1 MPTPANS
8 QSKESAVKPALVV
21 NGKSGSSRITAFLT
35 TSPHRWWLFTLM
47 LVAATITAYQPVW
60 HAGFIWD
67 DDKYVTENPL
77 LTAPDGLWRIW
88 FSLDSPSQYFPLT
101 YTVFRFEWALW
112 GLNPAGYHW
121 VNILLHAANALL
133 VWRLLHRLDVPGGWL
148 AAAIFAL
155 HPVQVESVAWISELK
170 SVLSLL
176 FVLLALL
183 AWTEFIK
190 EGQGRGKFYLP
201 ALIFYALALCAKTT
215 ACTLPAALLL
225 ILWLKEKPVTRWRLL
240 QVVPFVLLGLGMGLV
255 TMWWER
261 FHQGTHGKLFDL
273 SLPDRMLIASH
284 AVWFYAGKL
293 VWPHDLTFSY
303 PRWRINAADPLA
315 YGWLLAGIIV
325 LGMLFYARR
334 RAGRSLEVATLFYLA
349 TLAPTL
355 GFVMLYTFRYSFVAD
370 HYQYAACIGP
380 FALIAAGVAGRLGL
394 GARRDLSLVGCSA
407 RFMGLAL
414 CLVLLLTLG
423 ILTWRQCRMYSD
435 KETLWRVTLARN
447 PASLMA
453 HNNLGILLL
462 QNGETD
468 EAIEQYRQAVSTDP
482 DFAEAHNNL
491 GNALLQNGQPD
502 EAVTQCQQAVT
513 IEPKY
518 AQAHSNLGN
527 ALLQT
532 GQVGAAITHYQTA
545 IQLQPDNPFFLNN
558 LAWVYATQPQA
569 RFRNGE
575 EAVRLAE
582 QACLLTDYREPQLV
596 GTLATAYAEAGRF
609 DEAVVTSGK
618 AIELAQTLSRPK
630 VARMNQDL
638 LQLFK
643 NHQPYR
649 ETVKGQ

>member
-1 MPTPANS
+1 M
-8 QSKESAVKPALVV
+8 
-21 NGKSGSSRITAFLT
+21 
-35 TSPHRWWLFTLM
+35 
-47 LVAATITAYQPVW
+47 
-60 HAGFIWD
+60 
-67 DDKYVTENPL
+67 
-77 LTAPDGLWRIW
+77 
-88 FSLDSPSQYFPLT
+88 
-101 YTVFRFEWALW
+101 
-112 GLNPAGYHW
+112 
-121 VNILLHAANALL
+121 
-133 VWRLLHRLDVPGGWL
+133 
-148 AAAIFAL
+148 
-155 HPVQVESVAWISELK
+155 
-170 SVLSLL
+170 
-176 FVLLALL
+176 
-183 AWTEFIK
+183 
-190 EGQGRGKFYLP
+190 

-273 SLPDRMLIASH
+273 SLPDRMLVASH

-303 PRWRINAADPLA
+303 PRWQINSADPLA
-315 YGWLLAGIIV
+315 YGWLLSGIIV

-334 RAGRSLEVATLFYLA
+334 RAGRSLEVAALFYLA

-355 GFVMLYTFRYSFVAD
+355 GFIMLYTFRYSFVAD

-380 FALIAAGVAGRLGL
+380 FALVAAGVAGWLGS
-394 GARRDLSLVGCSA
+394 GVRRDLTLAGSSA
-407 RFMGLAL
+407 RLIRLAL
-414 CLVLLLTLG
+414 CLVLLTMLG
-423 ILTWRQCRMYSD
+423 ILTWRQCRMYAD

-468 EAIEQYRQAVSTDP
+468 KAIEQYRQAVATDP

-502 EAVTQCQQAVT
+502 EAVTQCQQAVA
-513 IEPKY
+513 IEPTY

-532 GQVGAAITHYQTA
+532 GQVEAAIAHYQTA
-545 IQLQPDNPFFLNN
+545 IQLQPNNPFFLNN

-596 GTLATAYAEAGRF
+596 GTLAAAYAEASRF
-609 DEAVVTSGK
+609 EEAVVTSGK
-618 AIELAQTLSRPK
+618 AIELAQALGRPK
-630 VARMNQDL
+630 VALKNQEL

-649 ETVKGQ
+649 DTVKGR